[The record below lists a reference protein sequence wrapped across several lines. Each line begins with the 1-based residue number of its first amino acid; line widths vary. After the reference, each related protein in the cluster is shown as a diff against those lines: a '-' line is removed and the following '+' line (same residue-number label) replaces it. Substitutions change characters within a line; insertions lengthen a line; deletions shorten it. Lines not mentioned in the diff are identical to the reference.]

1 MGAIF
6 QAVALFSRT
15 GGKSLCFFFCKQ
27 GPHFYGGVGG
37 GVKRAADS
45 SSDSYG
51 IVLGILRDSSR
62 AVVAVVAIVVVVL
75 VLVPALELVVIV
87 ISRNRSRSA

>member
-1 MGAIF
+1 M
-6 QAVALFSRT
+6 ALFFSDRW
-15 GGKSLCFFFCKQ
+15 KIPLLFFASK
-27 GPHFYGGVGG
+27 GIIFYGGVGG

-51 IVLGILRDSSR
+51 FVLGILRDSSR

-87 ISRNRSRSA
+87 ISKNRSRSA